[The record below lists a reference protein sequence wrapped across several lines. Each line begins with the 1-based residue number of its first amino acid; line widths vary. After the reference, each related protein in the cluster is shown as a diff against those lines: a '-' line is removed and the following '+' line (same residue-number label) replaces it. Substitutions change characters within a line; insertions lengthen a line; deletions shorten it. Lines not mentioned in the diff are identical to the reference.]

1 VTPPDVPNQGTGPM
15 APSAMVGR
23 STQDEEAQ
31 ASSDE
36 EVEEI
41 QGILAMDAN
50 IFMSGTNVGITG
62 LATRRLR
69 KSRRQTE

>member
-1 VTPPDVPNQGTGPM
+1 
-15 APSAMVGR
+15 MVGR

>member
-1 VTPPDVPNQGTGPM
+1 M